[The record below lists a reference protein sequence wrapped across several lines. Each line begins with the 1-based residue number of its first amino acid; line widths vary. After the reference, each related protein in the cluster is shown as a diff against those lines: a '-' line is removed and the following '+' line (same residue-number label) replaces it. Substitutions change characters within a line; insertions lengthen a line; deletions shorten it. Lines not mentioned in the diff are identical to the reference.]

1 MKRLKIIEFLKGYSI
16 FTIIAFHYLQH
27 LHLQQPLDQL
37 IFFGGTGVHLFILL
51 SGLGL
56 YLSYL
61 SNPLPYLAYLKKRTS
76 KIYFPYICI
85 VVISALISLVI
96 PIYDNSLYA
105 LGGHVFLYKMFDE
118 RIMGS
123 YGYPLWFISTIL
135 QFYFIFYA
143 LVFLVKRLGNI
154 PFLCLSLAISLAWT
168 VIIIAFG
175 KESER
180 IWNSFFL
187 RYLWEFSLG
196 MVIASVLTRHDYR
209 LPFKPRTAWFLVA
222 GLINCALY
230 AFLAL
235 KGGVIGKLMND
246 IPALIGY
253 GCIAIWIYRVQI
265 GAVNRFFLFTG
276 RISYS
281 LYLIH
286 VLILQLSLS
295 LLSLPPILV
304 ISLSLVITYLLS
316 VPYQQLME
324 YNMRGIGA
332 ARKSVAPAQDRGL
345 SG

>member
-1 MKRLKIIEFLKGYSI
+1 
-16 FTIIAFHYLQH
+16 
-27 LHLQQPLDQL
+27 
-37 IFFGGTGVHLFILL
+37 LFILL
-51 SGLGL
+51 SGVGL

-61 SNPLPYLAYLKKRTS
+61 SNPLPYVAYLKKRTS
-76 KIYFPYICI
+76 KIYIPYICI
-85 VVISALISLVI
+85 VVISALISLLI
-96 PIYDNSLYA
+96 PIYENSLYA
-105 LGGHVFLYKMFDE
+105 FGGHVFLYKMFDE
-118 RIMGS
+118 HIIGS

-154 PFLCLSLAISLAWT
+154 PFLILCLAVSLGWT
-168 VIIIAFG
+168 VIIIMLG

-196 MVIASVLTRHDYR
+196 MVIASVLARNDYR
-209 LPFKPRTAWFLVA
+209 LPFKPATTWILVA

-235 KGGVIGKLMND
+235 KGGTIGKLLND

-253 GCIAIWIYRVQI
+253 GCIAVWLYRLKI
-265 GAVNRFFLFTG
+265 GALNRFFLFTG

-295 LLSLPPILV
+295 LLGLPTVWV
-304 ISLSLVITYLLS
+304 IGLSLAITYLLS
-316 VPYQQLME
+316 VPYQQIME
-324 YNMRGIGA
+324 YNMRGIGTAKSVGAA
-332 ARKSVAPAQDRGL
+332 ARDTRLPG
-345 SG
+345 